1 MSTDEPPTESVVG
14 VSPEEESAGEEEE
27 QWTQVSRHP
36 PLMTVPRL
44 RLGDELHEEAVCCRS
59 SISDAKNLE
68 EAAAI
73 PCREKLLLPSV
84 FVHLLGSLI
93 GYHR

>member
-14 VSPEEESAGEEEE
+14 VSPEEESAGEKEE

-44 RLGDELHEEAVCCRS
+44 RLGDERRAARRSCMLQKQHLCCIES
-59 SISDAKNLE
+59 
-68 EAAAI
+68 
-73 PCREKLLLPSV
+73 
-84 FVHLLGSLI
+84 
-93 GYHR
+93 